1 MGQEF
6 VAFFDFGAMDEF
18 EAKALCRGLEFVDA
32 AVREVHRLDVRTE
45 IIDNL
50 NLMTLLHLDAI
61 SEMVDRVVADHR
73 SLCVSVEHEAYRL
86 VDYIFGGWLIDDG
99 GTVDDEL
106 AEGNAH
112 DG

>member
-1 MGQEF
+1 M
-6 VAFFDFGAMDEF
+6 AFFDFGAMDEF
-18 EAKALCRGLEFVDA
+18 EAKALCRSLEFVDA
-32 AVREVHRLDVRTE
+32 AVCQVHRLDVRTE
-45 IIDNL
+45 VIDNF
-50 NLMTLLHLDAI
+50 NLMTFLHLDTI

-73 SLCVSVEHEAYRL
+73 SLRVSVEHEAYRL
-86 VDYIFGGWLIDDG
+86 IYDVFSGRLIDDR

>member
-1 MGQEF
+1 M
-6 VAFFDFGAMDEF
+6 AFFDFGAMDEF
-18 EAKALCRGLEFVDA
+18 EAKALCRGLEFVNA

-50 NLMTLLHLDAI
+50 NLMTLLHLDSI

-73 SLCVSVEHEAYRL
+73 SFRVSVEHKTYRL
-86 VDYIFGGWLIDDG
+86 IYDIFSGWLVDDG